1 MSSCENPQ
9 NKGNIY
15 SADFVL
21 ALGTVI
27 VPKNDA
33 RMANFNNCSKI
44 MGLVRKTAAGVFT
57 GFPRV
62 VIGTVNAVGDTAPP
76 VTLFAGVNTD
86 TSTYTLYWQNELSS
100 SSAVTLN
107 VC

>member
-33 RMANFNNCSKI
+33 RMANFNNCSNFC
-44 MGLVRKTAAGVFT
+44 LNV
-57 GFPRV
+57 
-62 VIGTVNAVGDTAPP
+62 
-76 VTLFAGVNTD
+76 
-86 TSTYTLYWQNELSS
+86 YTLLFFTS
-100 SSAVTLN
+100 VFITLN
-107 VC
+107 FTCFSHNWIILNFNLSPR